1 MPPSRVQLW
10 VSQRDVWSGRFLLF
24 LLELIWTK
32 LVLRRR
38 PTITITWSFTWR
50 GSSDSKSRKVK
61 WNFTK
66 KENTVRSLGRNCE
79 RGKSGTDQFEMFEVL
94 QKSAFLYCYC
104 LYWTHPPEMFYLN
117 CGVTGYMMFAIWQ
130 KICHV
135 FFILYVLVSDCDIF
149 TCSSS
154 LWPHEEN
161 KHSFSLLTSVFLSV

>member
-32 LVLRRR
+32 LVLTRRT
-38 PTITITWSFTWR
+38 TITITWSFTWR

-66 KENTVRSLGRNCE
+66 KENSEELREKLWKRKIRNWSVWNVWGFTEICI
-79 RGKSGTDQFEMFEVL
+79 SVL
-94 QKSAFLYCYC
+94 LLFVLNTSSRNVLFKLWCDRIHDVCHLTKNLPCFFL
-104 LYWTHPPEMFYLN
+104 
-117 CGVTGYMMFAIWQ
+117 
-130 KICHV
+130 
-135 FFILYVLVSDCDIF
+135 FFVLVSDCDIF

-154 LWPHEEN
+154 LWPHEDN
-161 KHSFSLLTSVFLSV
+161 KHSFSLLMSVFLSV

>member
-32 LVLRRR
+32 LVLTRRT
-38 PTITITWSFTWR
+38 TITITWSFTWR

-66 KENTVRSLGRNCE
+66 SENTVKSLGRNCE

-130 KICHV
+130 KNLPC
-135 FFILYVLVSDCDIF
+135 FFYSLCFGVWLWYFYLQFVSV
-149 TCSSS
+149 TTQR
-154 LWPHEEN
+154 
-161 KHSFSLLTSVFLSV
+161 K